1 MRERAQENGVR
12 EKVALH
18 PKMNLLSAIQL
29 VGAMT
34 VINSER
40 KDRGEAQK
48 EIRGSPKCVCI
59 YTLLIK
65 MCGLMYNLLP
75 VLGLESIK
83 KSSSRLP
90 MGGRS
95 CSSLSVS

>member
-12 EKVALH
+12 EKVE
-18 PKMNLLSAIQL
+18 LLQNVPSSSRSVIWCN
-29 VGAMT
+29 

-65 MCGLMYNLLP
+65 ICGLKYNLLP